1 MSNQLHLITIQDI
14 LVTIVFFHLLTL
26 SGIICGE
33 IMDSSGL
40 PAAPYE
46 NFLNTG
52 NISYLYQMDKFDLFV
67 VGAYFAILAILSF
80 YGLHRYIMVFLF
92 HKYQKRNI
100 APKSRFEELPR
111 VTVQIPA
118 YNEMY
123 VIERVIDAVCAFD
136 YPADRLDIQ
145 VLDDS
150 TDETQKIARNA
161 VERWRGLGVDIDY
174 IHREDRTG
182 FKAGALENGL
192 RTAKGEFVAIFDVD
206 FVPEPDFLQKSI
218 HYFTDPQV
226 GMVQGRWEHLNRD
239 YSFLTKTQAIFL
251 DGHFMLESFTRFLS
265 GRFFNFNGTAGI
277 LRRKTIEEAGGWEHD
292 TLTEDLDL
300 SYRAQ
305 MKGWK
310 FVFLPELSVP
320 AELPVEINS
329 FKSQQCRWAKGAM
342 QTCKKVLI
350 RILKGDFEA
359 GEKLESWYHL
369 TGNITYPL
377 MVILSLILFPA
388 LIVRFNQGWFEL
400 LSIDLPLFILSFSS
414 VSTFYITSQK
424 ALHDDWVKRI
434 AYLPGLMAVGIGMTI
449 PGTKAVLEGALG
461 VKSPFVRTPKFSV
474 EGKKGEWINKKYRGD
489 VSFVTILEI
498 AFGLYFSAITLY
510 AFNLGIYGVIPFLLL
525 FVWGYLYTGLWSL
538 AQSLKRSGLWV
549 SIDRLQAAMRPYSR
563 MTNFD

>member
-1 MSNQLHLITIQDI
+1 MN
-14 LVTIVFFHLLTL
+14 LLG
-26 SGIICGE
+26 S
-33 IMDSSGL
+33 
-40 PAAPYE
+40 AASPYE
-46 NFLNTG
+46 KFVESVRAGHG
-52 NISYLYQMDKFDLFV
+52 NLSYLYQMDSFDLCIII
-67 VGAYFAILAILSF
+67 AYFTILAILSF

-92 HKYQKRNI
+92 HKYQKREI
-100 APKSRFEELPR
+100 TPKDRFKELPR

-123 VIERVIDAVCAFD
+123 VIQRVIDAVCAFD

-150 TDETQKIARNA
+150 TDETQRIAQNA
-161 VERWRGLGVDIDY
+161 VERWKNLGVDINY

-218 HYFTDPQV
+218 HFFSDPQV

-239 YSFLTKTQAIFL
+239 YSFLTRTQAIFL
-251 DGHFMLESFTRFLS
+251 DGHFMLESYTRFLS

-310 FVFLPELSVP
+310 FVFLPDLSVP

-342 QTCKKVLI
+342 QTCKKVL
-350 RILKGDFEA
+350 RQVLKGDFA
-359 GEKLESWYHL
+359 PGEKLESWYHL

-377 MVILSLILFPA
+377 MVILSLVLFPA
-388 LIVRFNQGWFEL
+388 LIVRYNQGWFEL
-400 LSIDLPLFILSFSS
+400 LLIDLPLFILSFSS
-414 VSTFYITSQK
+414 VSAFYITSQK
-424 ALHDDWVKRI
+424 ALHKDWLKRI

-449 PGTKAVLEGALG
+449 PGAKAVLEGAFG

-474 EGKKGEWINKKYRGD
+474 EGNKGEWMNKKYRGD
-489 VSFVTILEI
+489 IGIVTILEI
-498 AFGLYFSAITLY
+498 AFGLYFACVGIYCWTLE
-510 AFNLGIYGVIPFLLL
+510 IYGVIPFVLL
-525 FVWGYLYTGLWSL
+525 FMWGYLYTGLWAL
-538 AQSLKRSGLWV
+538 AQSFKRSSLWI
-549 SIDRLQAAMRPYSR
+549 SLDRLQASMRPNLR
-563 MTNFD
+563 MTNID

>member
-1 MSNQLHLITIQDI
+1 MQLFGT
-14 LVTIVFFHLLTL
+14 
-26 SGIICGE
+26 
-33 IMDSSGL
+33 
-40 PAAPYE
+40 PASAYE
-46 NFLNTG
+46 KFLRSG
-52 NISYLYQMDKFDLFV
+52 NISFFYQLDTFDLCV
-67 VGAYFAILAILSF
+67 VIAYFTILAILSF
-80 YGLHRYIMVFLF
+80 YGLHRYLMVFLY
-92 HKYQKRNI
+92 HKYQKRVI

-123 VIERVIDAVCAFD
+123 VIERVIDAVCSFD
-136 YPADRLDIQ
+136 YPRDRLDVQ

-150 TDETQKIARNA
+150 VDETQRIARNA
-161 VERWRGLGVDIDY
+161 VERWSGLGLDIHY

-206 FVPEPDFLQKSI
+206 FVPEPDFLQRSI
-218 HYFTDPQV
+218 HYFTDPTV
-226 GMVQGRWEHLNRD
+226 GMVQGRWEHLNRE

-277 LRRKTIEEAGGWEHD
+277 LRRRTIEEAGGWEHD

-310 FVFLPELSVP
+310 FIFLHDLSVP
-320 AELPVEINS
+320 AELPVEINA

-342 QTCKKVLI
+342 QTCKKTLFKV
-350 RILKGDFEA
+350 LKGNFGP
-359 GEKLESWYHL
+359 GEKLETWYHL

-377 MVILSLILFPA
+377 MVILSLLLFPA
-388 LIVRFNQGWFEL
+388 LVVRYNQGLFEL
-400 LSIDLPLFILSFSS
+400 LCIDLPLFILSFSS

-424 ALHDDWVKRI
+424 ALHKDWLKRI

-449 PGTKAVLEGALG
+449 PGSKAVLEGAFGL
-461 VKSPFVRTPKFSV
+461 KSPFVRTPKFSV
-474 EGKKGEWINKKYRGD
+474 EGKKGEWMSKKYRCD
-489 VSFVTILEI
+489 VGFLTVVEI
-498 AFGLYFSAITLY
+498 AFGVYFTLINIY
-510 AFNLGIYGVIPFLLL
+510 AWSLGIYGVMPFVLL
-525 FVWGYLYTGLWSL
+525 FQWGYLYTGLWAL
-538 AQSLKRSGLWV
+538 AQSLKRSGLWDSFERFFV
-549 SIDRLQAAMRPYSR
+549 LMRPYRR
-563 MTNFD
+563 MTNYD

>member
-1 MSNQLHLITIQDI
+1 MNL
-14 LVTIVFFHLLTL
+14 
-26 SGIICGE
+26 
-33 IMDSSGL
+33 SGL

-67 VGAYFAILAILSF
+67 VGAYFTILAILSF

-92 HKYQKRNI
+92 HKYQKRTI

-161 VERWRGLGVDIDY
+161 VERWRDLGVDIDY

-277 LRRKTIEEAGGWEHD
+277 LRRKTIAEAGGWEHD

-342 QTCKKVLI
+342 QTCKKVLV

-434 AYLPGLMAVGIGMTI
+434 VYLPGLMAVGIGMTI

-474 EGKKGEWINKKYRGD
+474 EGKKGDWINKKYRGD

-510 AFNLGIYGVIPFLLL
+510 AFSLGIYGVIPFLLL
-525 FVWGYLYTGLWSL
+525 FVWGYLYTGLWSM